1 MHTDPKGLYSGSS
14 PGHGSFHGIPNLTL
28 LILGWFLHVLEKGV
42 ATTMLLHLQEIL
54 RTLQLLLDQLMRKV
68 AHTL

>member
-1 MHTDPKGLYSGSS
+1 MHSNLILVLLQD
-14 PGHGSFHGIPNLTL
+14 HGSFHGIQSLTL
-28 LILGWFLHVLEKGV
+28 LILGWLLYALEKGV

-54 RTLQLLLDQLMRKV
+54 STLALLLDQLMRKV